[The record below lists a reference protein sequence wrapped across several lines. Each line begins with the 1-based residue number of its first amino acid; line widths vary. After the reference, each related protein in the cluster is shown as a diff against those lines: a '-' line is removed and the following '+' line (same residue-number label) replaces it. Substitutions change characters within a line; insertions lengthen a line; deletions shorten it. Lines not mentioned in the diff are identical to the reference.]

1 MARSPQLGVVIITL
15 NSPGIIE
22 SFDEGSGEL
31 LATFEPS
38 STYSAD
44 TTGAISVSNS
54 GGLLVASRRN
64 DQLAN
69 RSGLF
74 VCDPMTLEILAQLE
88 VPGLS
93 PDATPLFTS
102 DETKVITGVG
112 WGSELIEW
120 NLGTDERRS
129 LYRKGWESYIG
140 DVSIGQDLRFV
151 TTTIGVSC
159 SCVHIIDLTLEFSS
173 CSGPYWRD
181 SEVAGLKGESF
192 ARFSDNGYYSQL
204 YYGRVSDCYGARD
217 LVPVCQLSPS
227 GNWLLRNAV
236 LFNSDDTTT
245 MALNCGEGCDSTEE
259 SQAVARF
266 NSDESMVFAQFGDSP
281 LPRLDVTRGLYST
294 KTGELVHDLTPQEQ
308 SFREIGLNGTGTR
321 LYSPVEPG
329 RIQVWDTESGERV
342 ADIRYDSGPARYY
355 NQFTLDPTERLFA
368 FADYYSRS
376 VLVFSTTESSKST
389 VVPFDSEALAISF
402 SGDGNRLAIM
412 EKSLIRVYDTSSGMP
427 EGLALQNVLTRPQ
440 YDATQFDSMA
450 FSADGATLAVA
461 TTAKPSGYLFELVI
475 FDLNSGEPVRMTR
488 MTNQGNQLQY
498 SPDGER
504 LLVTGLDR
512 SWFVTIRDAQTLNV
526 IARFATSGEDTTFDG
541 TGDLV
546 LAYSTG
552 DSIPLDAYDWRTGL
566 RVFRDY
572 PLYRYDVSFHDVRAA
587 AGSDSV
593 YACTSN
599 AIYRLK
605 LPDACDSGGSAP
617 LRKLLGIDQ
626 ACEPKDLNSDGV
638 LDTADFVAW
647 SLAP

>member
-1 MARSPQLGVVIITL
+1 VSEWRI
-15 NSPGIIE
+15 
-22 SFDEGSGEL
+22 SG
-31 LATFEPS
+31 TIP
-38 STYSAD
+38 
-44 TTGAISVSNS
+44 
-54 GGLLVASRRN
+54 
-64 DQLAN
+64 
-69 RSGLF
+69 
-74 VCDPMTLEILAQLE
+74 AQ
-88 VPGLS
+88 P
-93 PDATPLFTS
+93 
-102 DETKVITGVG
+102 
-112 WGSELIEW
+112 
-120 NLGTDERRS
+120 
-129 LYRKGWESYIG
+129 
-140 DVSIGQDLRFV
+140 
-151 TTTIGVSC
+151 
-159 SCVHIIDLTLEFSS
+159 
-173 CSGPYWRD
+173 
-181 SEVAGLKGESF
+181 
-192 ARFSDNGYYSQL
+192 
-204 YYGRVSDCYGARD
+204 
-217 LVPVCQLSPS
+217 
-227 GNWLLRNAV
+227 
-236 LFNSDDTTT
+236 DTTT
-245 MALNCGEGCDSTEE
+245 
-259 SQAVARF
+259 
-266 NSDESMVFAQFGDSP
+266 NSP
-281 LPRLDVTRGLYST
+281 W
-294 KTGELVHDLTPQEQ
+294 TP
-308 SFREIGLNGTGTR
+308 
-321 LYSPVEPG
+321 P
-329 RIQVWDTESGERV
+329 SG
-342 ADIRYDSGPARYY
+342 
-355 NQFTLDPTERLFA
+355 LFA